1 MMNEMP
7 RMSLSLYPNPTMGQL
22 IIDLQME
29 DGLNDKVKIE
39 IVNVIGQTVLLENAE
54 VVDGRMVYEIILSD
68 DIAAGLLLVR
78 VTSDGMSRTGQI
90 VYQK

>member
-1 MMNEMP
+1 
-7 RMSLSLYPNPTMGQL
+7 
-22 IIDLQME
+22 ME